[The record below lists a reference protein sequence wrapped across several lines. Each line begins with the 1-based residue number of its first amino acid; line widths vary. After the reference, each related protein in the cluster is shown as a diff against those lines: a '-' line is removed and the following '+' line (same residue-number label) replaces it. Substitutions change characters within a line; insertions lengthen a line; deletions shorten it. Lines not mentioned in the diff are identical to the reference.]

1 MWDDIMNNS
10 DEHWGSQNIFKNAKK
25 GYGFYFSLFFSLLFI
40 VWNLGLEVGFK
51 I

>member
-10 DEHWGSQNIFKNAKK
+10 DEHWGSKNKEKNAKK
-25 GYGFYFSLFFSLLFI
+25 GYFLIFSLFSSLLFI
-40 VWNLGLEVGFK
+40 IWNLGLEMGFR